1 MTASL
6 TRQISKCGDSILDA
20 ENDEECDDG
29 NQANDDDCT
38 SESRTQVLLQDIET

>member
-1 MTASL
+1 MTVAL
-6 TRQISKCGDSILDA
+6 TWQISKCGDSILDA

-38 SESRTQVLLQDIET
+38 SKSRIQVTQDIET